1 VSLFSRKKTKPVV
14 SIKSISVASGNLL
27 RQQAFDNSLHANII
41 SAFGSGEILIANNAA
56 CKLLGYS
63 KRELQSFTRSM
74 IFDTQDN
81 GFKKMLQENLK
92 QGNSISDVTAIKKNG
107 KRVSCEITSA
117 VFLDE
122 KGTKKV
128 ITTIGDMSQG
138 ILNQRNIDIKNEKL
152 VADNIVIAK
161 SKQKDID
168 IKNEKLVAD
177 NISIAKSKQKDIDIK
192 NEKLVAD
199 NISIAKSKQKDI
211 DIKNEKL
218 VADNISIAKS
228 KQKDIDIKNEKLVA
242 DNIVIAKSKQK
253 DIDIKNEKLV
263 ADNIKIAKAMQK
275 DIDVR
280 QNKLREKQISD
291 AREDARNLERSDI
304 GKELHDNVNQL
315 LGASRLYLEMG
326 KRGGIDSEMFFGRSS
341 QYTLSAIEEIR
352 KLTKGLITDI
362 IKNLG
367 LRVAI
372 ENIAHDTMEVSPLE
386 IHCDLGS
393 FIENSV
399 NDKFKLNAFRIVQEQ
414 LNNILK
420 HAKATKVKLNLSQQK
435 KSLSLTITDNG
446 VGFDTSKNRIGIGI
460 ENIKS
465 RAKAYNAAAR
475 FVSHPGNGCVLGITF
490 PMTDAIRR

>member
-27 RQQAFDNSLHANII
+27 RQQAFDNSLQANTI

-56 CKLLGYS
+56 CRLLGYS
-63 KRELQSFTRSM
+63 KKELQSFTRSM
-74 IFDTQDN
+74 IFDTHDN
-81 GFKKMLQENLK
+81 GFKKMLQENLR
-92 QGNSISDVTAIKKNG
+92 QGNSVSYVTAIKKNG

-128 ITTIGDMSQG
+128 ITTIADMSQG
-138 ILNQRNIDIKNEKL
+138 ILNQKN
-152 VADNIVIAK
+152 
-161 SKQKDID
+161 
-168 IKNEKLVAD
+168 
-177 NISIAKSKQKDIDIK
+177 
-192 NEKLVAD
+192 
-199 NISIAKSKQKDI
+199 
-211 DIKNEKL
+211 
-218 VADNISIAKS
+218 
-228 KQKDIDIKNEKLVA
+228 
-242 DNIVIAKSKQK
+242 
-253 DIDIKNEKLV
+253 IDIKNEKLV

-275 DIDVR
+275 DIDIKNEKLVADNIIIAKSKQKDIDVKNEKLVADNIKIAKSKQKDIDAR
-280 QNKLREKQISD
+280 QNKLIEKQISD
-291 AREDARNLERSDI
+291 AREDARNSERSNI

-326 KRGGIDSEMFFGRSS
+326 KRGCIDSEMFFTRSS
-341 QYTLSAIEEIR
+341 QYILSAIEEIR

-372 ENIAHDTMEVSPLE
+372 ENIVHDTMEVSPVE
-386 IHCDLGS
+386 IHCDLKS

-420 HAKATKVKLNLSQQK
+420 HAKATKVKLHLLQHK

-446 VGFDTSKNRIGIGI
+446 VGFDTGKNRIGIGI

-475 FVSHPGNGCVLGITF
+475 FVSHPGKGCILGITF
-490 PMTDAIRR
+490 PMTDAILR